1 MLDNGI
7 GKLDLNR
14 KTPLKKIII
23 EYENNSKKGGQAV
36 RVNLNAVEE
45 RVGTTQTAKTPRQ

>member
-1 MLDNGI
+1 MLDLGI
-7 GKLDLNR
+7 SKLDLNR

-36 RVNLNAVEE
+36 RVNLNAAEE
-45 RVGTTQTAKTPRQ
+45 RVGTSQIAKTPRQ